1 MDGWEQVQFRGDH
14 GEPGPFGPSQIQQPV
29 LNISQLNLHTHCKN
43 YCYSQ
48 PVALGKELPRAQTT
62 DLPCLLWAET
72 SLTQN

>member
-1 MDGWEQVQFRGDH
+1 MDGWEQVQFLGDH